1 MGAASNR
8 TAPHV
13 LCGGRHRSASSSLIR
28 RHRWPFVRLM
38 PRGRG
43 RGNGGAVASTGVQ
56 DYFLRSTRQ
65 VHAMEGAVGGD
76 ADTVDAT
83 SRLDNVERNITQLT
97 TQMGQLLAV
106 MQAAHQPSTSPT
118 TASTDAFATPH
129 RRPTDED
136 APRGVGIAGL
146 VGGRGRSLLSALRSS
161 GYAGGPVDFDGRPGR
176 RDRRPIDTSKMDK
189 LHGDVSVAT
198 LKLWV
203 NRWNDFFHLN

>member
-1 MGAASNR
+1 MGVWFLWAQRVTVLPLTCSVGAAI
-8 TAPHV
+8 
-13 LCGGRHRSASSSLIR
+13 LSASLFR
-28 RHRWPFVRLM
+28 RRRWPFVRLM

-161 GYAGGPVDFDGRPGR
+161 GYAGGPVDFDGRP
-176 RDRRPIDTSKMDK
+176 IDTSTQ
-189 LHGDVSVAT
+189 VAAIILWISTGRTDGT
-198 LKLWV
+198 L
-203 NRWNDFFHLN
+203 